1 MEQNSSQNQQQ
12 GNRGGAANSVNQQGE
27 NNRQS
32 EDLTKRHTDHDEGNT
47 FNGELGANLGKDLP
61 LDGSKEQQNPESE
74 RG

>member
-1 MEQNSSQNQQQ
+1 MEQHNSQNQQQ
-12 GNRGGAANSVNQQGE
+12 DGAANSGNQQGE

-47 FNGELGANLGKDLP
+47 YNGELGANLGKDLP
-61 LDGSKEQQNPESE
+61 KDTGKEQQSSESE